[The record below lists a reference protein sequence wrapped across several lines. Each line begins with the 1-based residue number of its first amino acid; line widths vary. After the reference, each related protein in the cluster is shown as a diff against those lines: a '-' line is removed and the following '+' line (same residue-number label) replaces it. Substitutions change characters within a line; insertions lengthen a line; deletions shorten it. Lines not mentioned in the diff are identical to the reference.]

1 MKRKLKI
8 AGIIAAVFVSVFVSS
23 CGKSSLVHSLSDSR
37 LFSLK
42 YGNFEDELNLFDLA
56 GMGDISTYMDMR
68 DGFFYIANGE
78 AKKILEFN
86 SYGDLL
92 SLYYNEDYTKN
103 VDFADKNSKN
113 STKKAVAYPFNTLGP
128 VTVDEKK
135 YIYAVDTLPPERQ
148 ELDRANNAL
157 LKNVVL
163 RFDNSG
169 NFIDYIGQQG
179 PGGTPFSY
187 VKDIYTTKNDELIVV
202 SIISGGFQVFWF
214 NADGFLLYQ
223 IPFSGNLVP
232 KLVRDDENDTPM
244 HVAIENIVP
253 DAQEKTLYIKVDYYV
268 TSLDPSLK
276 VQSGIDY
283 EKTLLY
289 PLNVESGKYE
299 EALEIP
305 AYEYSVTE
313 NLTKEVYNLPYSFLG
328 VTENGWFFF
337 IIPEEEGFQVQMV
350 QPDGQRIVK
359 RSLAVDHSKIL
370 YYTLSLSGNGIISG
384 LFVKNDCADVVW
396 WRTDSLLAALLKN

>member
-1 MKRKLKI
+1 MKKI
-8 AGIIAAVFVSVFVSS
+8 LRTAGLVSAAFICLFFSS
-23 CGKSSLVHSLSDSR
+23 CAKSSLVHSLGENK
-37 LFSLK
+37 LFSLG

-56 GMGDISTYMDMR
+56 GTGDVSTYMDMR

-78 AKKILEFN
+78 AKKILELN

-92 SLYYNEDYTKN
+92 SLYYNEDFTKN
-103 VDFADKNSKN
+103 VDFAGENSKN
-113 STKKAVAYPFNTLGP
+113 STKKAVSYPFNTLGP

-135 YIYAVDTLPPERQ
+135 YIYAVDTLPSERQ
-148 ELDRANNAL
+148 EIDSTDNAL

-163 RFDNSG
+163 RFDSNG

-187 VKDIYTTKNDELIVV
+187 VKNIYTTKNDELVV
-202 SIISGGFQVFWF
+202 VCITNSGFTSFWF
-214 NADGFLLYQ
+214 NTDGFLLYTVPLSDKQ
-223 IPFSGNLVP
+223 IP
-232 KLVRDDENDTPM
+232 KLAHEEENDAPEYIS
-244 HVAIENIVP
+244 IENIVP
-253 DAQEKTLYIKVDYYV
+253 DANKRKLYIKVDYYIA
-268 TSLDPSLK
+268 SLDPALK

-289 PLNVESGKYE
+289 PLDVESGKYE
-299 EALEIP
+299 EPLEIP
-305 AYEYSVTE
+305 AYEYTVTE
-313 NLTKEVYNLPYSFLG
+313 NLTKEVYNLPYNFLG

-337 IIPEEEGFQVQMV
+337 IIPDENGFLVQMV

-359 RSLAVDHSKIL
+359 RALSVDHSKIL

-384 LFVKNDCADVVW
+384 LFVKNECADVLW
-396 WRTDSLLAALLKN
+396 WRTDSLLAALLKK